1 MRIQLD
7 SEYSSEASLKALQ
20 EFAANPYSNEL
31 KIKFTHLNSYDATFR
46 YASQKPRVDI
56 DFHGEIECN
65 PSSEDGVG
73 QIVRL
78 FEKIDKAGDLEFL
91 KRYFAIKL
99 EAKC

>member
-7 SEYSSEASLKALQ
+7 SEYSNEGSLKALQ
-20 EFAANPYSNEL
+20 EFAYNPYSNEL
-31 KIKFTHLNSYDATFR
+31 KIKFTRLNSYDTTFH
-46 YASQKPRVDI
+46 YASQKSRVDI

-65 PSSEDGVG
+65 PSNEDKVG

-78 FEKIDKAGDLEFL
+78 FEKIEKAGDLEFL

-99 EAKC
+99 K